1 LPYFHASSKRDARIT
16 VATRARPGFR
26 QFRQSNPINRFQEV
40 FTVRYQH
47 YKGGIYE
54 LVCEATLE
62 SDPSVTMIVYRAAN
76 GTIWTRPA
84 SVFFEPVEHEGGTVP
99 RFKPVN

>member
-1 LPYFHASSKRDARIT
+1 MLALPVTFTIYPRD
-16 VATRARPGFR
+16 F
-26 QFRQSNPINRFQEV
+26 F
-40 FTVRYQH
+40 VRYQH

-54 LVCEATLE
+54 LICEATLE

-84 SVFFEPVEHEGGTVP
+84 SVFFELIELEGRQAP
-99 RFKPVN
+99 RFAPIN